1 MIQSLRQIKLRIR
14 SIENAKKVTGA
25 LEMIS
30 VSKLNNTN
38 KMLSAQRQYF
48 LKLRTTLNNLLA
60 SIAAP
65 VSPYLE
71 ENAGGKKTCLCV
83 ITSDSGLCGVY
94 NNDIIRAAEAFIHE
108 RGRETVELVIVGRKG
123 FNYFKNAPG
132 VSIVK
137 SYIGLNGRYSQ
148 KVSDEI
154 TGDLIDLFLSGEVGE
169 VYSAYAHFETALV
182 HKPVVKKFLGLQGE
196 GGVKSEYIFEPASVR
211 VLEELLPRY
220 IALSGRFML
229 LEAFASE
236 HAARTV
242 AMKTATD
249 NARELLKGLILM
261 RNKVRQATI
270 TQDMLEIISSAE
282 ALKG

>member
-30 VSKLNNTN
+30 VSKLNSTN
-38 KMLSAQRQYF
+38 KILSAQRQYF
-48 LKLRTTLNNLLA
+48 LKLRTMLNNLLA
-60 SIAAP
+60 SVEVP
-65 VSPYLE
+65 LSPYLKKKAFGE
-71 ENAGGKKTCLCV
+71 KTCLCV

-94 NNDIIRAAEAFIHE
+94 NNDIIRAAEAFINE
-108 RGRETVELVIVGRKG
+108 RKKDNVELVIVGRKG
-123 FNYFKNAPG
+123 LNYFKNAPG
-132 VSIVK
+132 VSIAK
-137 SYIGLNGRYSQ
+137 SYVGLNGRYS
-148 KVSDEI
+148 KNISDEI
-154 TGDLIDLFLSGEVGE
+154 TGNLVDLFSSGKVGE
-169 VYSAYAHFETALV
+169 VYCAYAHFETALL

-196 GGVKSEYIFEPASVR
+196 GGVKSEYIFEPAAVR

-220 IALSGRFML
+220 ISLSGRFIL

-249 NARELLKGLILM
+249 NARELLKNLVLT

>member
-30 VSKLNNTN
+30 VSKLNSTN

-48 LKLRTTLNNLLA
+48 LKLKTMLNNLLA
-60 SIAAP
+60 SIEAP
-65 VSPYLE
+65 ESPFLQQ
-71 ENAGGKKTCLCV
+71 NAGRKKTCLCV

-94 NNDIIRAAEAFIHE
+94 NNGIIRAAEAFIHT
-108 RGRETVELVIVGRKG
+108 REKGTVALVIVGRKG
-123 FNYFKNAPG
+123 LNYFKNLRD

-137 SYIGLNGRYSQ
+137 SYIGLNGRYS
-148 KVSDEI
+148 KDISDEI
-154 TGDLIDLFLSGEVGE
+154 TGYLSGLFLSGEVGE
-169 VYSAYAHFETALV
+169 VYSAYAHFETALL

-196 GGVKSEYIFEPASVR
+196 GGVKSEYIFEPASGR
-211 VLEELLPRY
+211 VLEEFLPRY
-220 IALSGRFML
+220 IALYGRFML

-249 NARELLKGLILM
+249 NAKELLKGLTLT